1 MNESDANSGTG
12 SAGSASGAAG
22 DSNSQNGQENVDNS
36 GNQTG
41 GSQETEVKPVLP
53 EEKDYE
59 YFYDKET
66 GKIKVT
72 FNIKEDAKGDQTI
85 ELSKVMEEIN
95 AAGKKQFEQWF
106 QFWRKEDNLCGTGDS
121 HRRTG
126 ASGTAGG
133 SAD

>member
-1 MNESDANSGTG
+1 M
-12 SAGSASGAAG
+12 
-22 DSNSQNGQENVDNS
+22 DNS

-41 GSQETEVKPVLP
+41 GSQETEVKPVLTGR
-53 EEKDYE
+53 EDYE

-66 GKIKVT
+66 GKFKVT

-106 QFWRKEDNLCGTGDS
+106 QTKKV
-121 HRRTG
+121 RTSWKMHSITDKIRSVRFSMELNI
-126 ASGTAGG
+126 AII
-133 SAD
+133 

>member
-1 MNESDANSGTG
+1 M
-12 SAGSASGAAG
+12 
-22 DSNSQNGQENVDNS
+22 DNS

-53 EEKDYE
+53 GREGIMK

-66 GKIKVT
+66 GKFKVT

-106 QFWRKEDNLCGTGDS
+106 QTKE
-121 HRRTG
+121 G
-126 ASGTAGG
+126 AGRAEKMHSITDKIRSVRFSMELNIAII
-133 SAD
+133 